1 MITLSDNHAFYAFEP
16 GLTAAL
22 SVAQGDEF
30 TLATRDCFANQLRSS
45 TDTLEQLDWD
55 RINPATGPVRIEGVQ
70 PGDLVRIQIRRLQP
84 VGNAVMTTI
93 PGSGALSGITEASTT
108 IVENGNGT
116 ITLPTERGPLTLPAK
131 PMIGVIGLAPAEGK
145 IPNGTPGVHG
155 GNMDCT
161 LIGEGAT
168 LYLRA
173 AVEGGMFGCGDSH
186 SLMGDGEVLVVGAE
200 TPALVTLVADVV
212 DEPKLPVPFLEND
225 DLYAVIASAPSS
237 DDAFKLACDL
247 MFGFL
252 TEVVKLSANDTGR
265 LMTLVGDLKFCQV
278 VDPALTVRFE
288 FPRSV
293 LAQLGF
299 TGIAKGG
306 K

>member
-1 MITLSDNHAFYAFEP
+1 MKTLPDDRVFYAFEP
-16 GLTAAL
+16 GLDAAVT
-22 SVAQGDEF
+22 VAQGEEF
-30 TLATRDCFANQLRSS
+30 TLSTRDCFANQLRSS

-55 RINPATGPVRIEGVQ
+55 RINPATGPVAIEGVL
-70 PGDLVRIQIRRLQP
+70 PGDLVRIRIRRLQP

-93 PGSGALSGITEASTT
+93 PGSGVLDGIVEPSTT
-108 IVENGNGT
+108 ILENGEGT

-131 PMIGVIGLAPAEGK
+131 PMIGVIGMVPAEGRV
-145 IPNGTPGVHG
+145 PNGTPGAHG

-173 AVEGGMFGCGDSH
+173 AVEGGLFGCGDAH

-212 DEPKLPVPFLEND
+212 DEPELPVPFLEND
-225 DLYAVIASAPSS
+225 DLYVAIASAPSS
-237 DDAFKLACDL
+237 DEAFKLACDL

-252 TEVVKLSANDTGR
+252 TIVVGLGANDAGR

-278 VDPALTVRFE
+278 VDPEITIRFE

-293 LAQLGF
+293 LTELGF
-299 TGIAKGG
+299 LGIAGSH
-306 K
+306 